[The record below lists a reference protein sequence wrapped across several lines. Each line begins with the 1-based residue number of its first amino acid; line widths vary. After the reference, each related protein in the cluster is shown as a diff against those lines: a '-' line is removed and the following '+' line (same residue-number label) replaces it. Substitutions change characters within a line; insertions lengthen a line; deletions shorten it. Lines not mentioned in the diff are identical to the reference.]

1 MQGAEFC
8 AKISLDTDEKWN
20 PMAEEETGFTF
31 VDRRRTVPEAAAPE
45 PLAETEAA
53 PAAFSAENSPFEDAP
68 EIAGDEGASS
78 EGASDEG
85 EGRAPTT
92 YDLLGYCINLLA
104 SQAWQKLGLLADP
117 QTGEAQPDL
126 AEAKVAIDAVGDL
139 ASRLDAAPADVVPAD
154 LRRDLKTLVN
164 DLRLNY
170 VSQRGP
176 SV

>member
-1 MQGAEFC
+1 
-8 AKISLDTDEKWN
+8 
-20 PMAEEETGFTF
+20 MAEEETGFTF
-31 VDRRRTVPEAAAPE
+31 VDRRRTAV
-45 PLAETEAA
+45 EAA
-53 PAAFSAENSPFEDAP
+53 PAFPAETDADETDAETVAASEAFSGADTLDAESAEDADY
-68 EIAGDEGASS
+68 EGD
-78 EGASDEG
+78 
-85 EGRAPTT
+85 GRAPTT

-139 ASRLDAAPADVVPAD
+139 ASHLDAAPADVVPAD

-170 VSQRGP
+170 VSQRG
-176 SV
+176 SSA

>member
-1 MQGAEFC
+1 
-8 AKISLDTDEKWN
+8 
-20 PMAEEETGFTF
+20 MAEEETGFTF
-31 VDRRRTVPEAAAPE
+31 VDRRRTAVETAPE
-45 PLAETEAA
+45 PVAAAELLAEAQA
-53 PAAFSAENSPFEDAP
+53 SP
-68 EIAGDEGASS
+68 EIFSS
-78 EGASDEG
+78 ENDLEDNDYEG
-85 EGRAPTT
+85 DGRAPTT

-139 ASRLDAAPADVVPAD
+139 ASHLDTAPADVVPAD

-170 VSQRGP
+170 VSQRG
-176 SV
+176 SSA

>member
-1 MQGAEFC
+1 
-8 AKISLDTDEKWN
+8 
-20 PMAEEETGFTF
+20 MAEEETGFTF
-31 VDRRRTVPEAAAPE
+31 VDRRRTVPENAAALDSTPFF
-45 PLAETEAA
+45 PTEAQA
-53 PAAFSAENSPFEDAP
+53 EPPPVMAA
-68 EIAGDEGASS
+68 ASS
-78 EGASDEG
+78 EESFTDTDEADEG
-85 EGRAPTT
+85 RTPTT

-126 AEAKVAIDAVGDL
+126 AEAKLAIDAVGDL
-139 ASRLDAAPADVVPAD
+139 AARLDAAPDSAVPAD

-176 SV
+176 SA

>member
-1 MQGAEFC
+1 
-8 AKISLDTDEKWN
+8 
-20 PMAEEETGFTF
+20 MAEEETGFTF
-31 VDRRRTVPEAAAPE
+31 VDKRRTVPETVMPEAVAPE
-45 PLAETEAA
+45 ASVTE
-53 PAAFSAENSPFEDAP
+53 PP
-68 EIAGDEGASS
+68 SS
-78 EGASDEG
+78 ETPAEAVAPLSEAVSSDFDDDG
-85 EGRAPTT
+85 PAPTT

-117 QTGEAQPDL
+117 QTGEAKPDL
-126 AEAKVAIDAVGDL
+126 AEAKVAIDAVGHL
-139 ASRLDAAPADVVPAD
+139 AAGLESAPESAVPAE

>member
-1 MQGAEFC
+1 
-8 AKISLDTDEKWN
+8 
-20 PMAEEETGFTF
+20 MAEEESGFTF
-31 VDRRRTVPEAAAPE
+31 VDRRRTVPEPPTPTEAAP
-45 PLAETEAA
+45 PAEAA
-53 PAAFSAENSPFEDAP
+53 PAAFSTEKSGT
-68 EIAGDEGASS
+68 EIAAEVAL
-78 EGASDEG
+78 EEHEEG
-85 EGRAPTT
+85 EEDGRAPTT

-117 QTGEAQPDL
+117 QTGEAQPDF

-139 ASRLDAAPADVVPAD
+139 AARLEAAPAAVVPAD

-176 SV
+176 SA

>member
-1 MQGAEFC
+1 
-8 AKISLDTDEKWN
+8 
-20 PMAEEETGFTF
+20 MAEEETGFTF
-31 VDRRRTVPEAAAPE
+31 VDKRRTAVPETVIAPDTETQSAAE
-45 PLAETEAA
+45 PVMTAEPATEAGDA
-53 PAAFSAENSPFEDAP
+53 GRED
-68 EIAGDEGASS
+68 
-78 EGASDEG
+78 
-85 EGRAPTT
+85 RTAPTT

-139 ASRLDAAPADVVPAD
+139 ASRLDAAPDAVVPAD
-154 LRRDLKTLVN
+154 LRRELKTLVN

-176 SV
+176 SA